1 MSSGA
6 QARAGGMYLVRR
18 LLMACAWLA
27 LLAWPVRAEVDIE
40 ILYLEHQR
48 AQPPTLS
55 NLDAPPLDD
64 GLQGARLGI
73 ADNATTGQ
81 FLRQTYAL
89 REVVVAPEDDF
100 LARAKQALAEKAA
113 PFIIVNAPAQDV
125 LALADLPETKDALIF
140 NAGAPDTRL
149 RQVDCR
155 ANLLHTLPSRAMLAD
170 ALMQFLT
177 KKRWTKIMLIEG
189 PREGDKAFGAA
200 LRSSAKKFRA
210 SITADKSWT
219 LKADMRRNAGA
230 EVPALTQDAD
240 YDVVLVSDEAGDF
253 GQYIL
258 YNTWLA
264 RPVAGSQGLMPLGW
278 HRAVEQWGAVQLQN
292 RFKEAAKRDMR
303 ARDYAAWAAVRSIGE
318 AVTRQNTGDP
328 KAIAAY
334 VKSPDFK
341 LALFKGR
348 ALDYRSWNGQLRQ
361 PIPLVHTGAL
371 VALAPMEG
379 FLHQTSD
386 LDTLGVDG
394 PETKCKMN

>member
-1 MSSGA
+1 MRVVNGFRGFLVAAVCCWMVIAAPPATA
-6 QARAGGMYLVRR
+6 QIA
-18 LLMACAWLA
+18 
-27 LLAWPVRAEVDIE
+27 IE

-73 ADNATTGQ
+73 EDNATTGR
-81 FLRQTYAL
+81 FLKQSYAL
-89 REVVVAPEDDF
+89 REVIVPPEGDF
-100 LARAKQALAEKAA
+100 LAQAKQALAEKSAA
-113 PFIIVNAPAQDV
+113 FIVANAPADDL

-149 RQVDCR
+149 RQNECR
-155 ANLLHTLPSRAMLAD
+155 ANVLHTLPSRAMLAD
-170 ALMQFLT
+170 ALMQFLV

-189 PREGDKAFGAA
+189 PRAEDKAFGQA
-200 LRSSAKKFRA
+200 LRKSAEKFRA
-210 SITADKSWT
+210 SITAEKSWS
-219 LKADMRRNAGA
+219 LKADMRRNAAA
-230 EVPALTQDAD
+230 EVPSLTQDAD

-258 YNTWLA
+258 YNTWLP
-264 RPVAGSQGLMPLGW
+264 RPVAGSQGLMPVGW

-292 RFKEAAKRDMR
+292 RFREVAKRDMR
-303 ARDYAAWAAVRSIGE
+303 ARDYAAWAAVRSVGE
-318 AVTRQNTGDP
+318 AVTRQNTADVQ
-328 KAIAAY
+328 KLAAY
-334 VKSPDFK
+334 IRGPEFK

-348 ALDYRSWNGQLRQ
+348 ALDYRPWNGQLRQ

-386 LDTLGVDG
+386 LDTLGIDG